1 MNHAARP
8 GEVIGSSALGIP
20 AYVDWPAILAGALL
34 SAAFAFVLVTFGS
47 AIGLSVASPYSGE
60 GWSRTGFIIAT
71 GLWTLWVIV
80 SSLMAGGYL
89 AGRMRRRIADVTD
102 HEVEVRDG
110 AHGLVVWALATLF
123 GAYLATSAALGVAKA
138 GAEVAGTVTAEV
150 APKAMAKV
158 DPLSLTADRLLRSNQ
173 SVSSEEIGRVLAAN
187 VDSDALP
194 SADRQYLVDV
204 VASRAGLP
212 QEEAATRVDEAFAAA
227 RRLSEEAK
235 AAAEAARKLGILV
248 AFLTAASLL
257 AGAAGAWWAATIGGH
272 HRDERTDFSRLT
284 RWRRPIPIKH
294 RQGE

>member
-1 MNHAARP
+1 MNHAPRP
-8 GEVIGSSALGIP
+8 DEVISSNALGIP
-20 AYVDWPAILAGALL
+20 YVEWPAILAGALL
-34 SAAFAFVLVTFGS
+34 SAAFAFVMVTFGS

-110 AHGLVVWALATLF
+110 VHGLVVWALATLF
-123 GAYLATSAALGVAKA
+123 GAYLATTATLGVAKA

-150 APKAMAKV
+150 AGKALEKV
-158 DPLSLTADRLLRSNQ
+158 DPLSLTADRLLRSNA
-173 SVSSEEIGRVLAAN
+173 SVSSEEIGRILAAS
-187 VDSDALP
+187 VDSEASP
-194 SADRQYLVDV
+194 SSADRQYLVDV

-212 QEEAATRVDEAFAAA
+212 QEQAAARVDEAFAAA
-227 RRLSEEAK
+227 RQLSEEAK
-235 AAAEAARKLGILV
+235 AAAEAARKLGILL

-257 AGAAGAWWAATIGGH
+257 AGAAGGWWAATIGGH

-284 RWRRPIPIKH
+284 RWRR
-294 RQGE
+294 

>member
-8 GEVIGSSALGIP
+8 DEVISSNALGIP
-20 AYVDWPAILAGALL
+20 YVEWPAILAGALL
-34 SAAFAFVLVTFGS
+34 SAAFALVMVTFGS

-110 AHGLVVWALATLF
+110 VHGLIVWALATLF
-123 GAYLATSAALGVAKA
+123 GAYLATGATLGVAKA
-138 GAEVAGTVTAEV
+138 GAKVAGTVTAEV
-150 APKAMAKV
+150 ASKAMEKV
-158 DPLSLTADRLLRSNQ
+158 DPLSLTADRLLRSKE

-187 VDSDALP
+187 VNSEALP

-204 VASRAGLP
+204 VVSRAGLS
-212 QEEAATRVDEAFAAA
+212 QEEAAARVDEAFAVD
-227 RRLSEEAK
+227 RELT
-235 AAAEAARKLGILV
+235 LGL
-248 AFLTAASLL
+248 
-257 AGAAGAWWAATIGGH
+257 
-272 HRDERTDFSRLT
+272 ER
-284 RWRRPIPIKH
+284 
-294 RQGE
+294 

>member
-1 MNHAARP
+1 MNPAARP
-8 GEVIGSSALGIP
+8 DEVISSNALGIP

-34 SAAFAFVLVTFGS
+34 SAAFAFVMVTFGS

-110 AHGLVVWALATLF
+110 VHGLIVWALATLF
-123 GAYLATSAALGVAKA
+123 GAYLATSATLGVAKA
-138 GAEVAGTVTAEV
+138 GAKVAGTVTAEV
-150 APKAMAKV
+150 ASKAMEKV
-158 DPLSLTADRLLRSNQ
+158 DPLSLTADRLLRSKE

-187 VDSDALP
+187 VDSEALP

-204 VASRAGLP
+204 VVSRAGLS
-212 QEEAATRVDEAFAAA
+212 QEEAAARVDEAFASA

-257 AGAAGAWWAATIGGH
+257 AGAAGAWWAATVGGH

-284 RWRRPIPIKH
+284 RWRR
-294 RQGE
+294 

>member
-8 GEVIGSSALGIP
+8 DEGISPNALGIP

-110 AHGLVVWALATLF
+110 VHGLVVWALATLF
-123 GAYLATSAALGVAKA
+123 GAYLATNATLGVAKA
-138 GAEVAGTVTAEV
+138 GAEVAGTVTADV
-150 APKAMAKV
+150 ARKAMEV
-158 DPLSLTADRLLRSNQ
+158 DPLSLTADRLLRSNK

-187 VDSDALP
+187 VDSKALP

-204 VASRAGLP
+204 AVSRAGLS
-212 QEEAATRVDEAFAAA
+212 QEEAAARVDEAFAAA
-227 RRLSEEAK
+227 RRLSEGAK

-257 AGAAGAWWAATIGGH
+257 AGAAGAWWAATMGGH
-272 HRDERTDFSRLT
+272 HRDKRTDFSRLT
-284 RWRRPIPIKH
+284 RWRR
-294 RQGE
+294 

>member
-8 GEVIGSSALGIP
+8 DDVISSNALGTP
-20 AYVDWPAILAGALL
+20 AFVDWPAILAGALL

-110 AHGLVVWALATLF
+110 VHGLVVWALATLF
-123 GAYLATSAALGVAKA
+123 GAYLATSATLGVAKA

-150 APKAMAKV
+150 ASKAMEKV
-158 DPLSLTADRLLRSNQ
+158 DPLSLTADRLLRSSE

-187 VDSDALP
+187 VDSEALP

-204 VASRAGLP
+204 VASRAGLS
-212 QEEAATRVDEAFAAA
+212 QEEAAARVDEAFAAA

-257 AGAAGAWWAATIGGH
+257 AGAAGAWWAATMGGR
-272 HRDERTDFSRLT
+272 HRDERADFSRLT
-284 RWRRPIPIKH
+284 RWRR
-294 RQGE
+294 

>member
-8 GEVIGSSALGIP
+8 DEVISSNALGIP
-20 AYVDWPAILAGALL
+20 YVEWPAILAGALL
-34 SAAFAFVLVTFGS
+34 SAAIAIVMVTFGS
-47 AIGLSVASPYSGE
+47 AIGLSVGSPYSGE

-110 AHGLVVWALATLF
+110 VHGLVVWALATLF
-123 GAYLATSAALGVAKA
+123 GAYLATTATLGVAKA

-150 APKAMAKV
+150 AGKALEKV
-158 DPLSLTADRLLRSNQ
+158 DPLSLTADRLLRSNA
-173 SVSSEEIGRVLAAN
+173 SVSSEEIGRILAAS
-187 VDSDALP
+187 VDSEASP
-194 SADRQYLVDV
+194 SSADRQYLVDV

-212 QEEAATRVDEAFAAA
+212 QEQAAARVDEAFAAA
-227 RRLSEEAK
+227 RQLSEEAK
-235 AAAEAARKLGILV
+235 AAAEAARKLGILL

-257 AGAAGAWWAATIGGH
+257 AGAAGGWWAATIGGH

-284 RWRRPIPIKH
+284 RWRR
-294 RQGE
+294 

>member
-8 GEVIGSSALGIP
+8 DEVISSNALGIP
-20 AYVDWPAILAGALL
+20 YVEWPAILAGALL
-34 SAAFAFVLVTFGS
+34 SAAFAFVMVTFGS

-80 SSLMAGGYL
+80 SSLMVGGYL

-110 AHGLVVWALATLF
+110 VHGLVVWALATLF
-123 GAYLATSAALGVAKA
+123 GAYLATTATLGVAKA

-150 APKAMAKV
+150 AGKALEKV
-158 DPLSLTADRLLRSNQ
+158 DPLSLTADRLLRSNA
-173 SVSSEEIGRVLAAN
+173 SVSSEEIGRILAAS
-187 VDSDALP
+187 VDSEASP
-194 SADRQYLVDV
+194 SSADRQYLVDV

-212 QEEAATRVDEAFAAA
+212 QEQAAARVDEAFAAA
-227 RRLSEEAK
+227 RQLSEEAK
-235 AAAEAARKLGILV
+235 AAAEAARKLGILL
-248 AFLTAASLL
+248 AFLTAASVL
-257 AGAAGAWWAATIGGH
+257 AGAAGGWWAATIGGH

-284 RWRRPIPIKH
+284 RWRR
-294 RQGE
+294 

>member
-8 GEVIGSSALGIP
+8 DEVISSNALGIP
-20 AYVDWPAILAGALL
+20 YVEWPAILAGALL
-34 SAAFAFVLVTFGS
+34 SAAFAFVMVTFGS

-110 AHGLVVWALATLF
+110 VHGLVVWALATLF
-123 GAYLATSAALGVAKA
+123 GAYLATTATLGVAKA

-150 APKAMAKV
+150 AGKALEKV
-158 DPLSLTADRLLRSNQ
+158 DPLSLTADRLLRSNA
-173 SVSSEEIGRVLAAN
+173 SVSSEEIGRILAAS
-187 VDSDALP
+187 VDSEASP
-194 SADRQYLVDV
+194 SSADRQYLVDV

-212 QEEAATRVDEAFAAA
+212 QEQAAARVDEAFAAA
-227 RRLSEEAK
+227 RQLSEEAK
-235 AAAEAARKLGILV
+235 AAAEAARKLGILL

-257 AGAAGAWWAATIGGH
+257 AGAAGGWWAATIGGH

-284 RWRRPIPIKH
+284 RWRR
-294 RQGE
+294 

>member
-1 MNHAARP
+1 MNPAARP
-8 GEVIGSSALGIP
+8 DEVISSNALGIP
-20 AYVDWPAILAGALL
+20 YVEWPAILAGALL
-34 SAAFAFVLVTFGS
+34 SAAFAFVMVTFGS

-110 AHGLVVWALATLF
+110 VHGLVVWALATLF
-123 GAYLATSAALGVAKA
+123 GAYLATTATLGVAKA

-150 APKAMAKV
+150 AGKALEKV
-158 DPLSLTADRLLRSNQ
+158 DPLSLTADRLLRSNA
-173 SVSSEEIGRVLAAN
+173 SVSSEEIGRILAAS
-187 VDSDALP
+187 VDSEASP

-212 QEEAATRVDEAFAAA
+212 QEQAAARVDEAFAAA
-227 RRLSEEAK
+227 RQLSEEAK
-235 AAAEAARKLGILV
+235 AAAEAARKLGILL

-257 AGAAGAWWAATIGGH
+257 AGAAGGWWAATIGGH

-284 RWRRPIPIKH
+284 RWRR
-294 RQGE
+294 